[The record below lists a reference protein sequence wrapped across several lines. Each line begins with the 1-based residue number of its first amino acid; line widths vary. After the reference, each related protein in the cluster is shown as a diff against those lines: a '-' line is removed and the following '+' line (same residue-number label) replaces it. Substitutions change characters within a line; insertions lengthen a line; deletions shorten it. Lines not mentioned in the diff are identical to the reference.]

1 LQHLPQPKTS
11 INDTE
16 RTVKTVKIDNYS
28 FTNSN
33 SKGGFK
39 EINSTSDLK
48 ELHNIGIE
56 SAKKVFAIMND

>member
-1 LQHLPQPKTS
+1 MRAKTS

-16 RTVKTVKIDNYS
+16 RTVKIDNYS

-48 ELHNIGIE
+48 ELHNI
-56 SAKKVFAIMND
+56 F